1 MFDQERYQ
9 NACAQLI
16 LGQEKWEEI
25 IAMTENTSA
34 KKRLSRPVKT
44 ILIAAACVAALTVTA
59 MAAPAVQRLFL
70 TYTITYR
77 NADST
82 TAFTLPTLALEEREG
97 RNILTVDDVETDV
110 TDAFA
115 QDGQYTMVVDGA
127 TITVK
132 PDGWV
137 EVQMAG
143 SQESGPITYTF
154 NLKEDAPVTGVGSVR
169 SDPAASDDANI
180 GTYSIVTD
188 QNGEVVIA
196 ESGPLVFP

>member
-9 NACAQLI
+9 NACARLT

-59 MAAPAVQRLFL
+59 MAAPAVQQLF
-70 TYTITYR
+70 TTFTITYVD
-77 NADST
+77 DST
-82 TAFTLPTLALEEREG
+82 QTAFTMPTLALEQRED
-97 RNILTVDDVETDV
+97 RSILTVDGEETDV

-115 QDGQYTMVVDGA
+115 QDGQYVLDLDQA
-127 TITVK
+127 TVTVK

-143 SQESGPITYTF
+143 GGESGPITYTF
-154 NLKEDAPVTGVGSVR
+154 NLNEDAPLTGIGNVKIATEGDVDSGAMGSYEVTVDENDNIQVTGQT
-169 SDPAASDDANI
+169 PA
-180 GTYSIVTD
+180 
-188 QNGEVVIA
+188 E
-196 ESGPLVFP
+196 

>member
-1 MFDQERYQ
+1 MFDKKRYQ
-9 NACAQLI
+9 NACAQLR

-44 ILIAAACVAALTVTA
+44 ILIAAACVAALTITA
-59 MAAPAVQRLFL
+59 MAAPAVQQFFM

-77 NADST
+77 NADSQT
-82 TAFTLPTLALEEREG
+82 VFVMPTLALEEREG
-97 RNILTVDDVETDV
+97 RSILTVDGLETDV

-115 QDGQYTMVVDGA
+115 QDGQYATVVDGH

-137 EVQMAG
+137 KVET
-143 SQESGPITYTF
+143 SGEEDITYTF
-154 NLKEDAPVTGVGSVR
+154 NLLSADADVGPTSISV
-169 SDPAASDDANI
+169 DGEELTEGEL
-180 GTYSIVTD
+180 GTYQITAGENGAIEVTPV
-188 QNGEVVIA
+188 Q
-196 ESGPLVFP
+196 

>member
-1 MFDQERYQ
+1 MFDKERYQ
-9 NACAQLI
+9 NACARLT

-25 IAMTENTSA
+25 ITMTENTGA
-34 KKRLSRPVKT
+34 KKRLSRPVKA

-59 MAAPAVQRLFL
+59 MAAPVVQQLFL

-77 NADST
+77 NADSQ
-82 TAFTLPTLALEEREG
+82 TAFTMPTLALEQRED
-97 RNILTVDDVETDV
+97 RSILTVDAQETDV

-115 QDGQYTMVVDGA
+115 KDGQYVLNMDQA

-143 SQESGPITYTF
+143 GGESGPITYTF
-154 NLKEDAPVTGVGSVR
+154 NLNEDAPLTGVGNVKIATEGGAD
-169 SDPAASDDANI
+169 SDAMGSYEVTVDENDNI
-180 GTYSIVTD
+180 QVTD
-188 QNGEVVIA
+188 YA
-196 ESGPLVFP
+196 PAK

>member
-9 NACAQLI
+9 NACARLT

-59 MAAPAVQRLFL
+59 MAAPAVQQLF
-70 TYTITYR
+70 TTFTITYVD
-77 NADST
+77 DST
-82 TAFTLPTLALEEREG
+82 QTAFTMPTLALEQRED
-97 RNILTVDDVETDV
+97 RSILTVDDVETDV

-115 QDGQYTMVVDGA
+115 QDGQYVLDLDQA
-127 TITVK
+127 TVTVK

-143 SQESGPITYTF
+143 GGESGPITYTF
-154 NLKEDAPVTGVGSVR
+154 NLNEDAPLTGVGNVKIATEGDVD
-169 SDPAASDDANI
+169 SDAFGSYEVTVDENDNIQVTGQTPA
-180 GTYSIVTD
+180 
-188 QNGEVVIA
+188 E
-196 ESGPLVFP
+196 

>member
-9 NACAQLI
+9 NACAQLT

-59 MAAPAVQRLFL
+59 MAAPAVQQLFL

-77 NADST
+77 NADT
-82 TAFTLPTLALEEREG
+82 QTAFTMPTLALEQRED
-97 RNILTVDDVETDV
+97 RSILTVDGEETDV
-110 TDAFA
+110 TDAFT
-115 QDGQYTMVVDGA
+115 QDGQYVLDLDQA
-127 TITVK
+127 TVTVK

-143 SQESGPITYTF
+143 GGESGPITYTF
-154 NLKEDAPVTGVGSVR
+154 NLTEDAPLTGVGNVKIATEGDVD
-169 SDPAASDDANI
+169 SDAFGSYEVTVDENDNI
-180 GTYSIVTD
+180 QVTD
-188 QNGEVVIA
+188 QTPA
-196 ESGPLVFP
+196 E

>member
-1 MFDQERYQ
+1 MFDQERYR
-9 NACAQLI
+9 NACAQLT

-59 MAAPAVQRLFL
+59 MAAPAVQQLFL

-77 NADST
+77 NADT
-82 TAFTLPTLALEEREG
+82 QTAFTMPTLALEQRED
-97 RNILTVDDVETDV
+97 RSILTVDGEETDV
-110 TDAFA
+110 TDAFT
-115 QDGQYTMVVDGA
+115 QDGQYVLDLDQA
-127 TITVK
+127 TVTVK

-143 SQESGPITYTF
+143 GGESGPITYTF
-154 NLKEDAPVTGVGSVR
+154 NLTEDAPVTGVGNVKIATEGDVD
-169 SDPAASDDANI
+169 SDAFGSYEVTVDENDNIQVTGQTPA
-180 GTYSIVTD
+180 
-188 QNGEVVIA
+188 E
-196 ESGPLVFP
+196 